1 MATNDYNST
10 GEYRYDAQ
18 GRPLVDEVD
27 ARRLPGLVYPFLM
40 KQGRVANSSTTVTT
54 LPAGWD
60 ATGYLSA
67 NPDVQAH
74 WDNNVNGIQSQAKT
88 ADAWA
93 RQHYVQHGIAEGR
106 TGGAPA
112 PNGGY
117 VPYQAPAAGAAPADA
132 QTAAPSQTQQRSDD
146 LYNVLVQRATQSLD
160 VNRDDP
166 AFRGQR
172 EAFAAAQERARRAYL
187 ADVAESSGPLAN
199 LRGEQ
204 RLSYER
210 AGQNIGG
217 FEANLVATELQRR
230 RDEIASAL
238 TMQAQYLTAE
248 QQRELT
254 ERLAEMD
261 RAIQLQQM
269 QIADS
274 QFGAR
279 LGFDREQADRTY
291 DLMRRGIYPGQQQD

>member
-1 MATNDYNST
+1 MATNYPT
-10 GEYRYDAQ
+10 GELRYDAQ
-18 GRPLVDEVD
+18 GRRLLDEADVK
-27 ARRLPGLVYPFLM
+27 RLGGVAYPMLM
-40 KQGRVANSSTTVTT
+40 RDGRVANSTTTAVT

-60 ATGYLSA
+60 ASGYLSS

-74 WDNNVNGIQSQAKT
+74 WDQNINGIQSQVRT
-88 ADAWA
+88 ADEWA
-93 RQHYVQHGIAEGR
+93 RRHYVQHGQAEGR
-106 TGGAPA
+106 IGGAPA

-117 VPYQAPAAGAAPADA
+117 VPYQAPAANAAPASA
-132 QTAAPSQTQQRSDD
+132 QPAAPSQTQQRADD
-146 LYNVLVQRATQSLD
+146 LYNILNQRATQSLD
-160 VNRDDP
+160 VSRDDA
-166 AFRGQR
+166 AFRPQR
-172 EAFAAAQERARRAYL
+172 EAFAVAQERARRDYL
-187 ADVAESSGPLAN
+187 ADIAESSGPLAN

-204 RLSYER
+204 RLSFER
-210 AGQNIGG
+210 AGQNIGS

-238 TMQAQYLTAE
+238 TMQAQFLTAE

-269 QIADS
+269 QISDS

-291 DLMRRGIYPGQQQD
+291 DLMRRGLYPGQQQD